1 MVMCPNM
8 ETITK
13 HVYSI
18 EIFNFFRWTHVNH
31 CVTIKE
37 DSFKNGKYF
46 SYRKHLK
53 RLDKKRK
60 RKKKKTHKKFT
71 DLACTD

>member
-37 DSFKNGKYF
+37 DSFKNGK
-46 SYRKHLK
+46 HLK